1 MKFAREGLPFRYIR
15 GTASEFQFET
25 ALVNIAL
32 TRIAPR
38 QGTTMEQRKKPH
50 HR

>member
-1 MKFAREGLPFRYIR
+1 MKFARKGLPFRYIR
-15 GTASEFQFET
+15 ETASEFRFKT

-32 TRIAPR
+32 TRATPR
-38 QGTTMEQRKKPH
+38 PGTTMEQRKKPH